1 MFLETPKTSPTFHK
15 KLGLSSKILKKTVKP
30 GFQFFGKKN
39 HQPTVALVQSS
50 VGFGKKNG
58 KSFSSTGKLV
68 NQVSCV
74 EPKRWGVKKDENE
87 SMNRGNATSWLLSF
101 SKSWEIPKLWLNFK
115 NAYTCHVWRCC
126 PHLDQQRAWWKN
138 PPFLAA
144 VKHRVLPKEM
154 ILL

>member
-74 EPKRWGVKKDENE
+74 EPKR
-87 SMNRGNATSWLLSF
+87 
-101 SKSWEIPKLWLNFK
+101 
-115 NAYTCHVWRCC
+115 
-126 PHLDQQRAWWKN
+126 
-138 PPFLAA
+138 
-144 VKHRVLPKEM
+144 
-154 ILL
+154 